1 LKLKEIKSKFNDDLH
16 GLYPGLEIDSFFK
29 LLSEAYLNLSPV
41 ETVLQADM
49 EIEPAIHE
57 KFAEAVDRLK
67 VYEPIQYITGETE
80 FFGLPLKVTPETLI
94 PRPETEELVKL
105 TLQEVAKAETT
116 EKLRILDIGT
126 GAGCIAIAL
135 AKNLPDAE
143 ISAMDVSEEALKV
156 AEENAALNNVD
167 VNFFQG
173 DILTMESL
181 PEKYHFIVSNP
192 PYVRLSEKRMMD
204 ANVVDYEPELA
215 IFVTDEDPLLF
226 YRKIAQLA
234 KLQLTENG
242 KLFFEINEYLGED
255 LLAVIIPEDFDNI
268 NLIKDIYGKNR
279 MLQCTYKP

>member
-1 LKLKEIKSKFNDDLH
+1 MKLKEIKSKFNDDLH
-16 GLYPGLEIDSFFK
+16 GIYPGLEIDSFFK

-41 ETVLQADM
+41 EIVLQADM
-49 EIEPAIHE
+49 EIEPAIQE
-57 KFAEAVDRLK
+57 KFSAALKRLK
-67 VYEPIQYITGETE
+67 AYEPIQYIIGRTE
-80 FFGLPLKVTPETLI
+80 FFGLPLKVNPDTLI

-105 TLQEVAKAETT
+105 TLQEVAEANTA

-126 GAGCIAIAL
+126 GAGCIAVAL

-156 AEENAALNNVD
+156 AEENAKINKVD
-167 VNFFQG
+167 VHYFQG

-204 ANVVDYEPELA
+204 SNVVDFEPELA

-234 KLQLTENG
+234 KRQLTENG

-255 LLAVIIPEDFDNI
+255 LLALIIDEGFENI
-268 NLIKDIYGKNR
+268 HLIKDIYGKNR
-279 MLQCTYKP
+279 MLKCSYNS

>member
-16 GLYPGLEIDSFFK
+16 GIYPGLEIDSFFK

-41 ETVLQADM
+41 EIVLQSDM
-49 EIEPAIHE
+49 EIEPAIQE
-57 KFAEAVDRLK
+57 KFSAALKRLK
-67 VYEPIQYITGETE
+67 AYEPIQYIIGRTE
-80 FFGLPLKVTPETLI
+80 FFGLPLNVNPDTLI

-105 TLQEVAKAETT
+105 TLQEVAEANTA

-126 GAGCIAIAL
+126 GAGCIAVAL

-156 AEENAALNNVD
+156 AEENAKINKVD
-167 VNFFQG
+167 VHYFQG

-204 ANVVDYEPELA
+204 SNVVDFEPELA

-234 KLQLTENG
+234 KRQLTENG

-255 LLAVIIPEDFDNI
+255 LLALIIDEGLENI
-268 NLIKDIYGKNR
+268 HLIKDIYGKNR
-279 MLQCTYKP
+279 MLKCSYNS

>member
-1 LKLKEIKSKFNDDLH
+1 MKEIKSKFNDDLH

>member
-1 LKLKEIKSKFNDDLH
+1 LKLKEIKSKINDDLH
-16 GLYPGLEIDSFFK
+16 GIYPGLEIDSFFK

-41 ETVLQADM
+41 EIVLQADM
-49 EIEPAIHE
+49 EIEPAIQE
-57 KFAEAVDRLK
+57 KFSAALKRLK
-67 VYEPIQYITGETE
+67 AYEPIQYIIGRTE
-80 FFGLPLKVTPETLI
+80 FFGLPLKVNPDTLI

-105 TLQEVAKAETT
+105 TLQEVAEANTA

-126 GAGCIAIAL
+126 GAGCIAVAL

-156 AEENAALNNVD
+156 AEDNAKINKVD
-167 VNFFQG
+167 VHYFQG

-204 ANVVDYEPELA
+204 SNVVDFEPELA

-234 KLQLTENG
+234 KRQLTENG
-242 KLFFEINEYLGED
+242 KLIFEINEYLGED
-255 LLAVIIPEDFDNI
+255 LLALIIDEGFENI
-268 NLIKDIYGKNR
+268 HLIKDIYGKNR
-279 MLQCTYKP
+279 MLKCSYNS

>member
-143 ISAMDVSEEALKV
+143 ISAMDVSEEALKM

>member
-1 LKLKEIKSKFNDDLH
+1 MKLKEIKSKFNDDLH
-16 GLYPGLEIDSFFK
+16 GIYPGLEIDSFFK

-41 ETVLQADM
+41 EIVLQADM
-49 EIEPAIHE
+49 EIEPAIQE
-57 KFAEAVDRLK
+57 KFSAALKRLK
-67 VYEPIQYITGETE
+67 AYEPIQYIIGRTE
-80 FFGLPLKVTPETLI
+80 FFGLPLKVNPDTLI

-105 TLQEVAKAETT
+105 TLQEVAEANTA

-126 GAGCIAIAL
+126 GAGCIAVAL

-156 AEENAALNNVD
+156 AEENAKINKVD
-167 VNFFQG
+167 VHYFQG

-204 ANVVDYEPELA
+204 SNVVDFEPELA

-234 KLQLTENG
+234 KRQLTENG
-242 KLFFEINEYLGED
+242 KLIFEINEYLGED
-255 LLAVIIPEDFDNI
+255 LLALIIDEGFENI
-268 NLIKDIYGKNR
+268 HLIKDIYGKNR
-279 MLQCTYKP
+279 MLKCSYNS

>member
-1 LKLKEIKSKFNDDLH
+1 
-16 GLYPGLEIDSFFK
+16 
-29 LLSEAYLNLSPV
+29 
-41 ETVLQADM
+41 M
-49 EIEPAIHE
+49 
-57 KFAEAVDRLK
+57 
-67 VYEPIQYITGETE
+67 
-80 FFGLPLKVTPETLI
+80 
-94 PRPETEELVKL
+94 VKL
-105 TLQEVAKAETT
+105 TLQEVAEANTA

-126 GAGCIAIAL
+126 GAGCIAVAL

-156 AEENAALNNVD
+156 AEENAKINKVD
-167 VNFFQG
+167 VHYFQG

-204 ANVVDYEPELA
+204 SNVVDFEPELA

-234 KLQLTENG
+234 KRQLTENG

-255 LLAVIIPEDFDNI
+255 LLALIIDEGFENI
-268 NLIKDIYGKNR
+268 HLIKDIYGKNR
-279 MLQCTYKP
+279 MLKCSYNS

>member
-1 LKLKEIKSKFNDDLH
+1 MKLKEIKSKFNDDLH
-16 GLYPGLEIDSFFK
+16 GIYPGLEIDSFFK

-41 ETVLQADM
+41 EIVLQSDM
-49 EIEPAIHE
+49 EIEPAIQE
-57 KFAEAVDRLK
+57 KFSAALKRLK
-67 VYEPIQYITGETE
+67 AYEPIQYIIGRTE
-80 FFGLPLKVTPETLI
+80 FFGLPLNVNPDTLI

-105 TLQEVAKAETT
+105 TLQEVAEANTA

-126 GAGCIAIAL
+126 GAGCIAVAL

-156 AEENAALNNVD
+156 AEENAKINKVD
-167 VNFFQG
+167 VHYFQG

-204 ANVVDYEPELA
+204 SNVVDFEPELA

-234 KLQLTENG
+234 KRQLTENG

-255 LLAVIIPEDFDNI
+255 LLALIIDEGLENI
-268 NLIKDIYGKNR
+268 HLIKDIYGKNR
-279 MLQCTYKP
+279 MLKCSYNS

>member
-1 LKLKEIKSKFNDDLH
+1 MKLKEIKSKFNDDLH
-16 GLYPGLEIDSFFK
+16 GIYPGLEIDSFFK

-41 ETVLQADM
+41 EIVLQSDM
-49 EIEPAIHE
+49 EIEPAIQE
-57 KFAEAVDRLK
+57 KFSAALKRLK
-67 VYEPIQYITGETE
+67 AYEPIQYIIGRTE
-80 FFGLPLKVTPETLI
+80 FFGLPLKVNPDTLI

-105 TLQEVAKAETT
+105 TLQEVAEANTA

-126 GAGCIAIAL
+126 GAGCIAVAL

-156 AEENAALNNVD
+156 AEENAKINKVD
-167 VNFFQG
+167 VHYFQG

-204 ANVVDYEPELA
+204 SNVVDFEPELA

-234 KLQLTENG
+234 KRQLTENG

-255 LLAVIIPEDFDNI
+255 LLALIIDEGLENI
-268 NLIKDIYGKNR
+268 HLIKDIYGKNR
-279 MLQCTYKP
+279 MLKCSYNS

>member
-16 GLYPGLEIDSFFK
+16 GIYPGLEIDSFFK

-41 ETVLQADM
+41 EIVLQADM
-49 EIEPAIHE
+49 EIEPAIQE
-57 KFAEAVDRLK
+57 KFSAALKRLK
-67 VYEPIQYITGETE
+67 AYEPIQYIIGRTE
-80 FFGLPLKVTPETLI
+80 FFGLPLKVNPDTLI

-105 TLQEVAKAETT
+105 TLQEVAEANTA

-126 GAGCIAIAL
+126 GAGCIAVAL

-156 AEENAALNNVD
+156 AEENAKINKVD
-167 VNFFQG
+167 VHYFQG

-204 ANVVDYEPELA
+204 SNVVDFEPELA

-234 KLQLTENG
+234 KRQLTENG
-242 KLFFEINEYLGED
+242 KLIFEINEYLGED
-255 LLAVIIPEDFDNI
+255 LLALIIDEGFENI
-268 NLIKDIYGKNR
+268 HLIKDIYGKNR
-279 MLQCTYKP
+279 MLKCSYNS

>member
-1 LKLKEIKSKFNDDLH
+1 MKLKEIKSKFNDDLH

>member
-1 LKLKEIKSKFNDDLH
+1 MKLKEIKSKFNDDLH
-16 GLYPGLEIDSFFK
+16 GIYPGLEIDSFFK

-41 ETVLQADM
+41 EIVLQADM
-49 EIEPAIHE
+49 EIEPAIQE
-57 KFAEAVDRLK
+57 KFSAALKRLK
-67 VYEPIQYITGETE
+67 AYEPIQYIIGRTE
-80 FFGLPLKVTPETLI
+80 FFGLPLKVNPDTLI

-105 TLQEVAKAETT
+105 TLQEVAEANTA

-126 GAGCIAIAL
+126 GAGCIAVAL

-156 AEENAALNNVD
+156 AEENAKINKVD
-167 VNFFQG
+167 VHYFQG

-204 ANVVDYEPELA
+204 SNVVDFEPELA

-234 KLQLTENG
+234 KRQLTENG

-255 LLAVIIPEDFDNI
+255 LLALIIDEGLENI
-268 NLIKDIYGKNR
+268 HLIKDIYGKNR
-279 MLQCTYKP
+279 MLKCSYNS